1 VEEALV
7 AQQIGVPAPREQRSL
22 MTDEERNPPNMT
34 QHLIR
39 DWGIFI
45 KYRDYVRYWHEL
57 LHKMLKNR
65 KSRKLD
71 NNQTSRTPTALP

>member
-22 MTDEERNPPNMT
+22 MTDEERNPPNKT

-39 DWGIFI
+39 DWGILI
-45 KYRDYVRYWHEL
+45 KYRGYLQYWHEL
-57 LHKMLKNR
+57 LSKMLRKR
-65 KSRKLD
+65 KSKRVEH
-71 NNQTSRTPTALP
+71 NQISRTLKT

>member
-7 AQQIGVPAPREQRSL
+7 MQQIGVPAPREQRSL
-22 MTDEERNPPNMT
+22 MTDEERNPTDMT

-39 DWGIFI
+39 DWGILI

-57 LHKMLKNR
+57 LHKMLKSQ
-65 KSRKLD
+65 KSSKHD
-71 NNQTSRTPTALP
+71 NNQFSRTPTA